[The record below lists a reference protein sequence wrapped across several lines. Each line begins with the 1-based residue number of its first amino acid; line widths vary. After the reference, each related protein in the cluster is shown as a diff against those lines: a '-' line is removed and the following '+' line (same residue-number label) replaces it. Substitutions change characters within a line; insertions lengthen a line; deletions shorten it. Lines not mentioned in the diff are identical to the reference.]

1 MSFDPFEDIFSPDNH
16 DVVPTPKSVV
26 LADQLLHKL
35 EKLWGKRDAMDLEVR
50 YQVGRLLK
58 DKLGNR
64 KLRQPYG
71 KGIFTKIAERL
82 GTSRSELTR
91 LRQFAEKFPSL
102 DEFKAKHADA
112 STWKKVKELLPA
124 RASTKKAASSGS
136 ETGAA
141 TVTGRALVKQLVRTL
156 EKATGLSSKVEKL
169 ESQDLLTIQQALKAL
184 GAEAKRLMSLL
195 VVTDG
200 KEAVA

>member
-1 MSFDPFEDIFSPDNH
+1 MSFDPFADIFSADSP
-16 DVVPTPKSVV
+16 VVPTSKPESSR
-26 LADQLLHKL
+26 ADQLLQKL
-35 EKLWGKRDAMDLEVR
+35 EKLWGKRDSMDLAVR

-58 DKLGNR
+58 DKLGDR

-71 KGIFTKIAERL
+71 EGILKKIAERL

-91 LRQFAEKFPSL
+91 MRQFAEKFPSL
-102 DEFKAKHADA
+102 DEFKAKHADVT
-112 STWKKVKELLPA
+112 TWKQLKELLPA
-124 RASTKKAASSGS
+124 RASTKKTTPSESS
-136 ETGAA
+136 TGAA
-141 TVTGRALVKQLVRTL
+141 TVTGSLVKQFVRTL

-169 ESQDLLTIQQALKAL
+169 ESEDLSTIQQALKAL
-184 GAEAKRLMSLL
+184 ATEAKRLMSLL